1 MTSLDTHLQSIA
13 AAGASPAPVV
23 AFFDLD
29 RTLIAGYSILA
40 LAVETAQ
47 LGARRGQWRQAA
59 KVIRDVL
66 KHRVDGSGSN
76 YHRVV
81 RRTSRALTGIS
92 EASLSRLGEQAYR
105 KHLAKNLYREA
116 IGLVEAH
123 RAAGHKLV
131 IVSAASRYQIEPIA
145 RVLGIEE
152 ICCTRLEV
160 IDGHFTGQ
168 VIAPLCYGEGKLLA
182 ARRSARNHRA
192 ALKNCWFYSD
202 SSADLPLLRKV
213 GNPVAVNPSDK
224 LGAHARAANW
234 PQLQFSTRGMPSLE
248 HIARTALTL
257 QTVIATSGIGLL
269 GKRLGL
275 DNYRNANQLTQ
286 LLGQVG
292 SAFAGLDFEIDGAHN
307 LRRERPA
314 IFVFNHQS
322 LLDAMVLAHL
332 LREDVVALCKRE
344 MADNPI
350 VGPLLR
356 QADTIFVDRGDKD
369 QSEVLQRARGVLA
382 SGRSLVIAPEGTRST
397 LGDVQPFKHGA
408 FFLARKAGVPIV
420 PIILHNV
427 KDALPKGGMLLR
439 PATIRVTVL
448 EPIPAESIGS
458 VRRACSEL
466 EERYAELLGKS
477 ALAALPFDAG
487 AIA

>member
-1 MTSLDTHLQSIA
+1 MTSLDTHLRSVD
-13 AAGASPAPVV
+13 ASRSVTAPAV

-47 LGARRGQWRQAA
+47 LGARRGQWRQSA
-59 KVIRDVL
+59 KVIRDLL
-66 KHRVDGSGSN
+66 KHKVDGTGSN
-76 YHRVV
+76 YHRVI

-92 EASLSRLGEQAYR
+92 ESALSRLGEEAYR

-116 IGLVEAH
+116 IALVEAH

-145 RVLGIEE
+145 RVLGIAE

-182 ARRSARNHRA
+182 ARRSARKHRA
-192 ALKNCWFYSD
+192 ALQHCWFYSD

-234 PQLQFSTRGMPSLE
+234 PQLNFSTRGMPGLE
-248 HIARTALTL
+248 HLARTTLTL
-257 QTVIATSGIGLL
+257 QTVLATSGIGLL

-275 DNYRNANQLTQ
+275 DSYRSANQLTR
-286 LLGQVG
+286 LLGDVG
-292 SAFAGLDFEIDGAHN
+292 SAFAGLDFEIDGAEN
-307 LRRERPA
+307 LRKGRPA
-314 IFVFNHQS
+314 VFVFNHQS
-322 LLDAMVLAHL
+322 LLDALVLAHL
-332 LREDVVALCKRE
+332 LREDVVALCKQE
-344 MADNPI
+344 MANNPV

-356 QADTIFVDRGDKD
+356 QADTIFVDRDEKD
-369 QSEVLQRARGVLA
+369 QKEVLQRARGVLE

-397 LGDVQPFKHGA
+397 LGDIQPFKHGA

-420 PIILHNV
+420 PIVLHNV

-448 EPIPAESIGS
+448 DPVQPQSIRS
-458 VRRACSEL
+458 VRQACSEL
-466 EERYAELLGKS
+466 EERYIELLGKS
-477 ALAALPFDAG
+477 ELAGLPFDAG
-487 AIA
+487 AVA

>member
-1 MTSLDTHLQSIA
+1 MTSLDTHLQSVA
-13 AAGASPAPVV
+13 ASASSQAPAV

-40 LAVETAQ
+40 LAMETAQ
-47 LGARRGQWRQAA
+47 NGARRGQWRQSA
-59 KVIRDVL
+59 KVARDLL
-66 KHRVDGSGSN
+66 KHKVDGSGSN

-92 EASLSRLGEQAYR
+92 EDALSRLGAQAYR
-105 KHLAKNLYREA
+105 KHLAKSLYREA
-116 IGLVEAH
+116 ITLVETH

-145 RVLGIEE
+145 SVLGIEE

-160 IDGHFTGQ
+160 VDGRFTGQ

-182 ARRSARNHRA
+182 ARRSARKHGSN
-192 ALKNCWFYSD
+192 LKNCWFYSD

-224 LGAHARAANW
+224 LGAHARSANW
-234 PQLQFSTRGMPSLE
+234 PQLQFSTRGMPKLE
-248 HIARTALTL
+248 HIARTTLTL
-257 QTVIATSGIGLL
+257 QTVLATSGIGLL

-275 DNYRNANQLTQ
+275 DSYRSANQLVK
-286 LLGQVG
+286 LLGDVG
-292 SAFAGLDFEIDGAHN
+292 SSFAGLDFEIDGAEN

-322 LLDAMVLAHL
+322 LLDAMVLSHL
-332 LREDVVALCKRE
+332 LREDVVALCKKE
-344 MADNPI
+344 MANNPI

-356 QADTIFVDRGDKD
+356 QADTIFVDRGEKD
-369 QSEVLQRARGVLA
+369 QVDVLKRARAVLA

-397 LGDVQPFKHGA
+397 LGDIQPFKHGA

-427 KDALPKGGMLLR
+427 KDALPKGGMVVR

-448 EPIPAESIGS
+448 DPVQPASIRS
-458 VRRACSEL
+458 VRQACSEL
-466 EERYAELLGKS
+466 EERYVELLGKS
-477 ALAALPFDAG
+477 AQAALPYDAS